1 MDILISLTLL
11 LGVFFI
17 VVASMGILNLP
28 DLYTRMHAATKA
40 GTVGL
45 GFVLLTVALYF
56 RDITITSRVIGTLL
70 FIFLT
75 APIAAQVLGKVML
88 QKGYKIWKP
97 ERKRKAS

>member
-1 MDILISLTLL
+1 MSVLVTSSLII
-11 LGVFFI
+11 GIFFI
-17 VVASMGILNLP
+17 IVASIGILTLP

-40 GTVGL
+40 GTLGL

-56 RDITITSRVIGTLL
+56 QEVTVTSRVIGTVM

-97 ERKRKAS
+97 ATRVKDK